1 MQLAYLSTD
10 ELNRELVRGWAG
22 RQGLGVTCPSRVDR
36 APEESYDAVLLD
48 LDHLPANGLAE
59 LLDRLAATRRYCLV
73 AAHGYGTARIDLGG
87 RPLAV
92 HERLRPGVLRDLA
105 RAARS
110 AAPEHVVEESVELT
124 WVDLA

>member
-1 MQLAYLSTD
+1 
-10 ELNRELVRGWAG
+10 
-22 RQGLGVTCPSRVDR
+22 VDR
-36 APEESYDAVLLD
+36 APAEAYDAVLLD

-59 LLDRLAATRRYCLV
+59 LFDRLAATRRHCLV
-73 AAHGYGTARIDLGG
+73 AAHGYGTVGIDLGG
-87 RPLAV
+87 RPLVV

-110 AAPEHVVEESVELT
+110 AAPVHVAEESVELP